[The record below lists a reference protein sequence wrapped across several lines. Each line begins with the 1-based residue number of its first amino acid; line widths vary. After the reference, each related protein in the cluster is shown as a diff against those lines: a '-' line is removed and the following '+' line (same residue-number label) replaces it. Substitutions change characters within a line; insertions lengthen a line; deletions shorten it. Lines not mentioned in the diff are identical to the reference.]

1 MQTWHNEQTDA
12 LCEALLSLKTK
23 EEGYDFLEDI
33 CTIREIL
40 DIAQRLSVAQMLDQ
54 GVSYSVISQQTGAST
69 ATISRVSKCY
79 EYGSGGYK
87 TVIQRLKGDN
97 GDA

>member
-23 EEGYDFLEDI
+23 EEGYAFLEDI
-33 CTIREIL
+33 CTIREVL

-69 ATISRVSKCY
+69 ATISRVNKSVL
-79 EYGSGGYK
+79 YGNDGYK
-87 TVIQRLKGDN
+87 TVIERLGGKEGL
-97 GDA
+97 A

>member
-23 EEGYDFLEDI
+23 EEGYAFLEDI
-33 CTIREIL
+33 CTIREVL

-54 GVSYSVISQQTGAST
+54 GVS
-69 ATISRVSKCY
+69 
-79 EYGSGGYK
+79 
-87 TVIQRLKGDN
+87 
-97 GDA
+97 

>member
-23 EEGYDFLEDI
+23 EEGYAFLEDI
-33 CTIREIL
+33 CTIREVL

-54 GVSYSVISQQTGAST
+54 GVSYSVISQQTGASKRT
-69 ATISRVSKCY
+69 GRRARKCY
-79 EYGSGGYK
+79 VYGSTGYK
-87 TVIQRLKGDN
+87 PVRQRLKGDN